1 LAGGLL
7 MTQKENLKLLQTAV
21 KVKAYI
27 EGLELINDVD
37 GLTVARLVTMAFERK
52 YANHRM
58 FITAGLTKE
67 LEAYEDSI
75 AVTNI
80 AQ

>member
-1 LAGGLL
+1 M
-7 MTQKENLKLLQTAV
+7 MTNKENLKLLQTAV

-37 GLTVARLVTMAFERK
+37 GLTVVRLVTMAFERK
-52 YANHRM
+52 HNREREIIKA
-58 FITAGLTKE
+58 TLKKD

-75 AVTNI
+75 AFANI

>member
-1 LAGGLL
+1 

-52 YANHRM
+52 YANYRM

-67 LEAYEDSI
+67 LEAYEDSL
-75 AVTNI
+75 AVTNT
-80 AQ
+80 AK